1 MCIGRFDRLIYVP
14 LPDEKSR
21 LDIIKL
27 VLAKSP
33 RGEGVNIP
41 LLAKV
46 TNGFSGSDL
55 TEICQRAAKL
65 AIRQSI
71 ENDIE
76 VQLGQQ
82 HFEEAMKYARCSV
95 SANDIARYEAFAE
108 AHQRGTFHSP
118 SS

>member
-1 MCIGRFDRLIYVP
+1 MYSGRFDRLIYVP

-27 VLAKSP
+27 VLAKCP
-33 RGEGVNIP
+33 LDKDVNVS
-41 LLAKV
+41 LLAEV

-55 TEICQRAAKL
+55 TEICQRAAKS
-65 AIRQSI
+65 AVRQSI

-76 VQLGQQ
+76 VLIGQQ
-82 HFEEAMKYARCSV
+82 HFEEVMKIARRSV
-95 SANDIARYEAFAE
+95 SDNDIAKYEAFAQ
-108 AHQRGTFHSP
+108 AHQRGAFHSQ